1 MLGHG
6 AGITRPGRPV
16 TLDVPV
22 ATREHL
28 PPGLAAREQDRPVPG
43 ILSSMRKKK
52 AAGRS
57 RIIRAAIYSCQ
68 GLVACYKTEEAFRQE
83 LALAAVLLPL
93 GLWLGDTGVER
104 ALLAGSVLMV
114 LTAELINTGV
124 EYVVDRI
131 GAEYHELSGKAK
143 DIVSAAVLLALL
155 NLALVWALVLFF

>member
-1 MLGHG
+1 
-6 AGITRPGRPV
+6 
-16 TLDVPV
+16 
-22 ATREHL
+22 
-28 PPGLAAREQDRPVPG
+28 
-43 ILSSMRKKK
+43 MRKKK
-52 AAGRS
+52 AAGIA
-57 RIIRAAIYSCQ
+57 RIIRAAVYSCQ
-68 GLVACYKTEEAFRQE
+68 GLSACYKSEEAFRQE

-155 NLALVWALVLFF
+155 NLALVWALVLLF